1 MNIGN
6 QNWEIMWNIAEADL
20 LKNLGR
26 KMGFQ
31 AQRWEQIQLH
41 QIETEVFHF
50 CFLFFFFFACMD
62 GCYIEGCKKKE
73 GNLGDEIKESNDKLA
88 GFIESYLLN
97 I

>member
-1 MNIGN
+1 
-6 QNWEIMWNIAEADL
+6 
-20 LKNLGR
+20 
-26 KMGFQ
+26 
-31 AQRWEQIQLH
+31 
-41 QIETEVFHF
+41 
-50 CFLFFFFFACMD
+50 MD